1 MVSRIARPFQVSIAA
16 DWQTNPV
23 TQILFST
30 ATGIWFSNI
39 SGMED
44 VKRVAFVV
52 KNSDDVWECTRSAI
66 GLGVE
71 NLFVGL
77 FIINAIIEMG
87 PQEEDFQDQLEMI
100 SDLEGRIFTNVP
112 QNKERY
118 DLVEFMTLKEMAQK
132 IREYDLVTTF

>member
-1 MVSRIARPFQVSIAA
+1 
-16 DWQTNPV
+16 
-23 TQILFST
+23 
-30 ATGIWFSNI
+30 
-39 SGMED
+39 MEN

-52 KNSDDVWECTRSAI
+52 KNSDDIWECTRSAI

-71 NLFVGL
+71 NLYVGL

-87 PQEEDFQDQLEMI
+87 PQEEAYQDQLEMI
-100 SDLEGRIFTNVP
+100 GDLEGLIFTNMP

-118 DLVEFMTLKEMAQK
+118 DLVEFMTLEEMAQK

>member
-1 MVSRIARPFQVSIAA
+1 M
-16 DWQTNPV
+16 
-23 TQILFST
+23 
-30 ATGIWFSNI
+30 
-39 SGMED
+39 
-44 VKRVAFVV
+44 

-77 FIINAIIEMG
+77 FIINAIIEIG

-118 DLVEFMTLKEMAQK
+118 DPVELMTLKEMAQK

>member
-1 MVSRIARPFQVSIAA
+1 
-16 DWQTNPV
+16 
-23 TQILFST
+23 
-30 ATGIWFSNI
+30 
-39 SGMED
+39 MED

-52 KNSDDVWECTRSAI
+52 KNSDDIWECTRSAI

-77 FIINAIIEMG
+77 FIINAVIEMD
-87 PQEEDFQDQLEMI
+87 PQEQDFQDQLEMI

-118 DLVEFMTLKEMAQK
+118 DPFELMTLKEMAQK
-132 IREYDLVTTF
+132 IREYDLVTNF